1 MVHAVTTAP
10 HALITTFIRSR
21 GTPVVKRSNR
31 LVILVGLLLAALA
44 FIGIV
49 VVLNQS
55 QSAQQQGPAME
66 TVLVATEPI
75 EIGEPVTPDKVEI
88 REVQADAVVGT
99 PFRDET
105 QVDGQPALFAIPENS
120 QVSQEKLRGALGEAN
135 VSDQLQPG
143 ERAISFVV
151 DRVQG
156 IDLLVQAGDSIDI
169 VASINLVAEETDD
182 VSDAIRSVKTVLQDK
197 RVLYVSTSQ
206 FQAAAAA
213 EEAAGEGQA
222 PAPTTVADRVVIV
235 IAGTDQDA
243 EVLRFA
249 QRSATEV
256 GDQVASALSVT
267 LRGPGET
274 GEGDDTLEETT
285 GITIEQLLTDYGLQI
300 PDLSDITELQPDEGG
315 TEEPAP

>member
-1 MVHAVTTAP
+1 M
-10 HALITTFIRSR
+10 
-21 GTPVVKRSNR
+21 KRSNR
-31 LVILVGLLLAALA
+31 LVILVGVLLAALA

-49 VVLNQS
+49 VVLNQN
-55 QSAQQQGPAME
+55 QGAQTGPAME

-75 EIGEPVTPDKVEI
+75 DIGEPVTPDKVEA
-88 REVQADAVVGT
+88 REVEADAVVGT

-156 IDLLVQAGDSIDI
+156 VDLLVQAGDSVDI
-169 VASINLVAEETDD
+169 IAAVHLIAEETDD
-182 VSDAIRSVKTVLQDK
+182 VGDTVRSVKTILQNK

-206 FQAAAAA
+206 FQAAAQA
-213 EEAAGEGQA
+213 ETAAGEGQA
-222 PAPTTVADRVVIV
+222 PAPTTVADRVVII

-249 QRSATEV
+249 QRTATEL

-274 GEGDDTLEETT
+274 GEGDDTIEETT
-285 GITIEQLLTDYGLQI
+285 GITIEQILNDYGLQI
-300 PDLSDITELQPDEGG
+300 PDLTDIDELQPDEGG